1 MRKDE
6 LANSIE
12 AFLNG
17 TSEVWDWDDFISSKQ
32 SDPVIEEIRLRC
44 ANLPWEFP
52 PNHPGEYC
60 GDAGTRVLRD
70 YIHRLR
76 RPSGER

>member
-6 LANSIE
+6 LANLIE

-17 TSEVWDWDDFISSKQ
+17 TCGEWDWDDFISVKQ
-32 SDPVIEEIRLRC
+32 SDPEIEEIRLRC

-52 PNHPGEYC
+52 SARPDEYC
-60 GDAGTRVLRD
+60 SDKGTVVLKD
-70 YIHRLR
+70 YVQRLR
-76 RPSGER
+76 RGGVS